1 MERKNQGGFVDIHT
15 HILPGV
21 DDGALNMDEALEL
34 VRMARMNGTAH
45 LVLTPHY
52 RGRWRSNTPQL
63 LRRQFDQLVALAKE
77 AVPDMTL
84 YLGNEAAIEREVGDK
99 VAEGRI
105 LPLHNS
111 RYVLL
116 EFSYDTSRI
125 QMVDGVMGVISSG
138 YTPVIAHAERYRIIQ
153 KDKKLAGDL
162 LEVGAL
168 IQLNADSIMGKCG
181 LGIKWTCG
189 RLLRKGMVQF
199 VASDAHDPKER
210 PPLLK
215 DCYDHVCKRYGRDYA
230 DAIFR
235 ENALALL
242 SGKWR

>member
-1 MERKNQGGFVDIHT
+1 MTINEVKPCSDAAYEEAVQRAKNFLCGYQLCLDMLELRRYERKRANSFREVCDCE
-15 HILPGV
+15 
-21 DDGALNMDEALEL
+21 D
-34 VRMARMNGTAH
+34 
-45 LVLTPHY
+45 VL
-52 RGRWRSNTPQL
+52 
-63 LRRQFDQLVALAKE
+63 
-77 AVPDMTL
+77 M
-84 YLGNEAAIEREVGDK
+84 GNEAFWRAR
-99 VAEGRI
+99 
-105 LPLHNS
+105 
-111 RYVLL
+111 
-116 EFSYDTSRI
+116 
-125 QMVDGVMGVISSG
+125 M
-138 YTPVIAHAERYRIIQ
+138 
-153 KDKKLAGDL
+153 

-189 RLLRKGMVQF
+189 RLLRKGMAQF

>member
-1 MERKNQGGFVDIHT
+1 MERKTDLGFVDIHT

-34 VRMARMNGTAH
+34 TRMAWENGTAH

-52 RGRWRSNTPQL
+52 RGRWCKNTPQL
-63 LRRQFDQLVALAKE
+63 LRRQFEQLEAVVKE
-77 AVPDMTL
+77 ALPGMTL
-84 YLGNEAAIEREVGDK
+84 YLGNEAAMERELGDK
-99 VAEGRI
+99 VAEGRV

-111 RYVLL
+111 HYVLL
-116 EFSYDTSRI
+116 EFDYNSSRI
-125 QMVDGVMGVISSG
+125 QMVDGVMGVIGSG

-168 IQLNADSIMGKCG
+168 IQLNSDSVMGKCG
-181 LGIKWTCG
+181 LGIKWTCR
-189 RLLRKGMVQF
+189 RLLKNGMVQF
-199 VASDAHDPKER
+199 IASDAHDPKDR

-215 DCYDHVCKRYGRDYA
+215 ECYEYVCGRYDEDYA
-230 DAIFR
+230 NALFR

>member
-125 QMVDGVMGVISSG
+125 QMVDGVMGVIGSG

-181 LGIKWTCG
+181 LGIKGTCG
-189 RLLRKGMVQF
+189 RLLRKGMVQL

-215 DCYDHVCKRYGRDYA
+215 DCYAHVCKRYGRDYA

>member
-84 YLGNEAAIEREVGDK
+84 YLGNEAAIEREV
-99 VAEGRI
+99 
-105 LPLHNS
+105 
-111 RYVLL
+111 
-116 EFSYDTSRI
+116 
-125 QMVDGVMGVISSG
+125 
-138 YTPVIAHAERYRIIQ
+138 
-153 KDKKLAGDL
+153 
-162 LEVGAL
+162 
-168 IQLNADSIMGKCG
+168 
-181 LGIKWTCG
+181 
-189 RLLRKGMVQF
+189 
-199 VASDAHDPKER
+199 
-210 PPLLK
+210 
-215 DCYDHVCKRYGRDYA
+215 
-230 DAIFR
+230 
-235 ENALALL
+235 
-242 SGKWR
+242 